1 MLVQQPLA
9 CLAFSPY
16 ALIMPASDRE
26 RDLHALR
33 NLIDEAHAVI
43 STTDLPEGRTKRAV
57 KLLNSALALT
67 DDLIALP
74 STAVSLGQRGGQK
87 TAERGPGYF
96 KKIAAMRKTKAGGR
110 PRKQPS
116 TS

>member
-1 MLVQQPLA
+1 
-9 CLAFSPY
+9 
-16 ALIMPASDRE
+16 MPASDRE

-33 NLIDEAHAVI
+33 NLIDEAHLI
-43 STTDLPEGRTKRAV
+43 LTTVGTAKGGANAAEKILT
-57 KLLNSALALT
+57 SALALT

-87 TAERGPGYF
+87 TAERGGPDYF

-110 PRKQPS
+110 PKNR
-116 TS
+116 